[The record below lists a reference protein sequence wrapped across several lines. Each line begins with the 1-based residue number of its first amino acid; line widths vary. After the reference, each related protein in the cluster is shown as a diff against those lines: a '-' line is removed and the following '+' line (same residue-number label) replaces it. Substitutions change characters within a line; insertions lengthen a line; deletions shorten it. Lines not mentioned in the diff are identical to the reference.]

1 MSSTDGNK
9 LVNELYHGAVVAGLS
24 IGYAQLGKMIFKGP
38 TPKLDF
44 DVKDAGMV
52 VADVAA
58 AIATK
63 DFLVAQNIIP
73 AGVLE

>member
-1 MSSTDGNK
+1 MSNTDGKK
-9 LVNELYHGAVVAGLS
+9 LVNDLYHGAVVAGLS

-52 VADVAA
+52 VADVATA
-58 AIATK
+58 LLTK

>member
-1 MSSTDGNK
+1 MSNTDGKK
-9 LVNELYHGAVVAGLS
+9 LVNDLYHGAVVAGLS

>member
-1 MSSTDGNK
+1 MSNTDGKK
-9 LVNELYHGAVVAGLS
+9 LVNDLYHGAVVAGLS

-38 TPKLDF
+38 TLKLDF
-44 DVKDAGMV
+44 NAKDAGMV

>member
-1 MSSTDGNK
+1 MSNTDGKK
-9 LVNELYHGAVVAGLS
+9 LVNDLYHGAVVAGLS
-24 IGYAQLGKMIFKGP
+24 IGYAQLGKMIFKGHA
-38 TPKLDF
+38 PKLDF

-52 VADVAA
+52 AADVAA
-58 AIATK
+58 ALLTK